1 MKEWWKSNRIWLGV
15 YLVVFLVCLI
25 LILTTGKKEIHV
37 AINGLNHPFFDGFF
51 RFYTEFGA
59 FPLIAAITVITLFFR
74 FRIALTI
81 LASSLFAVM
90 FTQLGKRVIWPDSPR
105 PKVLFE
111 GLDSFHFVDGV
122 HLHSAHSFPSGHTS
136 GAFALFIVLAMY
148 AKKPWLKLV
157 FLLAALLVA
166 YSRMYLSQHFL
177 VDVTAGSFIG
187 VVSALL
193 AYRWMNAPAYKGKEG
208 FEKRFRLSRP
218 WIG

>member
-1 MKEWWKSNRIWLGV
+1 LNNR
-15 YLVVFLVCLI
+15 
-25 LILTTGKKEIHV
+25 
-37 AINGLNHPFFDGFF
+37 FFDGFF
-51 RFYTEFGA
+51 RVVTAFGA
-59 FPLIAAITVITLFFR
+59 FPLIAAIAVITLFIR

-81 LASSLFAVM
+81 LASSLFAVV

-111 GLDSFHFVDGV
+111 GLDSFHYVDGV

-136 GAFALFIVLAMY
+136 GAFALFIVLALF
-148 AKKPWLKLV
+148 ARKPWLKLL
-157 FLLAALLVA
+157 FLLAGMLVA

-187 VVSALL
+187 VTSALL
-193 AYRWMNAPAYKGKEG
+193 AYWWMNAPAYKGKRG
-208 FEKRFRLSRP
+208 LDKRLTLSQP